1 MRMNAWVAGIIKYGN
16 EVLDWTRKQL
26 KSIDIKTR
34 KLVTIYGSLHLK
46 GNVVRLYLAR
56 KEGGRGFI
64 SCEEYVN
71 VKVQSLDKHLTESKE
86 LVLKFVAEEKCLSE
100 EEDLDA
106 FKKGLKEEKPSQWL

>member
-1 MRMNAWVAGIIKYGN
+1 MRMNASVAGIIKYGD

-34 KLVTIYGSLHLK
+34 KLVTVNGSLHLK

-64 SCEEYVN
+64 SCEE
-71 VKVQSLDKHLTESKE
+71 
-86 LVLKFVAEEKCLSE
+86 
-100 EEDLDA
+100 
-106 FKKGLKEEKPSQWL
+106 